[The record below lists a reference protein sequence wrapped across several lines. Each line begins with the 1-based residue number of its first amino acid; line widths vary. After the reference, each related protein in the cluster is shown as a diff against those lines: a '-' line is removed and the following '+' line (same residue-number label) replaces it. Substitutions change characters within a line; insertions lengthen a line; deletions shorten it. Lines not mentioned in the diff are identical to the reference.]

1 MNKKMKKQLFFLAIA
16 GFFSSIASAADL
28 YVRDLGAGGA
38 YSTISAAITAAND
51 GDRIIIKPKSGNVP
65 YLENITINKS
75 LTFVSET
82 NFSRYYVQGTIL
94 IAPAVNR
101 VVTINNMYAFQ
112 SSISTTSTTISG
124 GRSTINI
131 INSIADSNFDLD
143 NTKNVSVH
151 VFGSECTILYFVHG
165 EVAGNNCGRINLNN
179 DIAPLATTDVF
190 IVGNDSGRLESSTSA
205 YAVNILNNDISDS
218 TGNPLVISDLKTS
231 STNYIQN
238 NRVVST
244 SYNTVQVLLSS
255 TIPNGTIV
263 LNNNI
268 LNTSASSSSVNKIN
282 VNTNNATVIA
292 NNNISST
299 TFNTTGVDIL
309 NNNLGNSSY
318 TLNLTTQTAT
328 GSIVNGGL
336 TDEEFY
342 DLDLTINDVGPLGG
356 SNSWA
361 NYWPINPGNKPR
373 ISFLNT
379 PRRIYT
385 GTTEMNATGSG
396 YSK

>member
-1 MNKKMKKQLFFLAIA
+1 MKKQLFIITLVSL
-16 GFFSSIASAADL
+16 FSSVAIAADL
-28 YVRDLGAGGA
+28 YVRDLGAGGS
-38 YSTISAAITAAND
+38 YSTISAAITAAVD

-82 NFSRYYVQGTIL
+82 NFNRYYVQGTIL
-94 IAPAVNR
+94 ITPAVNR

-112 SSISTTSTTISG
+112 SSISTSSTTITG
-124 GRSTINI
+124 GRCTINI
-131 INSIADSNFDLD
+131 INSKADNNFDFD
-143 NTKNVSVH
+143 NAKNVSSNI
-151 VFGSECTILYFVHG
+151 FGSECLILYLVHG
-165 EVAGNNCGRINLNN
+165 EVAGNNCGRINITS
-179 DIAPLATTDVF
+179 DIAPLATSDVF
-190 IVGNDSGRLESSTSA
+190 IIGNISGRLESSTST
-205 YAVNILNNDISDS
+205 YAVNILNNDINDP
-218 TGNPLVISDLKTS
+218 TGNPLVISDLKAS
-231 STNYIQN
+231 STNFIQN

-268 LNTSASSSSVNKIN
+268 LNTGASSGSVNKIN
-282 VNTNNATVIA
+282 VNTNNITVIA

-299 TFNTTGVDIL
+299 SFVTTGVDIL

-318 TLNLTTQTAT
+318 TLDLNAQTAT